1 MDKRTNTFN
10 MVIIL
15 SIVVMATYAQ
25 QVRLRRPIGSI
36 VGMFLGRFNPRR
48 GPDRGGLQ
56 RTLES
61 LRGYQDRGIS
71 LVQLRR
77 RSRLIDSVIRW
88 MEERNREDPVNPGKY
103 IRTSMARTSVWPL
116 KFILDIYTQGN
127 PISGYRSCEI
137 SEVNKWRHPATGYV
151 LIHFW

>member
-1 MDKRTNTFN
+1 M
-10 MVIIL
+10 
-15 SIVVMATYAQ
+15 VMATYAQ

-36 VGMFLGRFNPRR
+36 VGSFLGRFNPRR

-103 IRTSMARTSVWPL
+103 IRTSMARTSVSL
-116 KFILDIYTQGN
+116 KFILDI
-127 PISGYRSCEI
+127 
-137 SEVNKWRHPATGYV
+137 
-151 LIHFW
+151 